1 MDKLEAKRQSLLEQM
16 GEIETMHRGRLSE
29 EYRERQ
35 QNGETIRL
43 GPYYKYQEWKDGRNR
58 SRRIKAEEVEVLRE
72 GIEGMDKFKALAADY
87 IDTTV
92 ALTEQRNEEGTDS
105 KKNSG

>member
-1 MDKLEAKRQSLLEQM
+1 MDQLEAKRKALLEQM
-16 GEIETMHRGRLSE
+16 SEIDTMHRGRLSE

-43 GPYYKYQEWKDGRNR
+43 GPYYKYQEWKDGRNK
-58 SRRIKAEEVEVLRE
+58 SRRIKPEEVEALRE

-92 ALTEQRNEEGTDS
+92 ALTEQRDEEETDS
-105 KKNSG
+105 KKNSR